1 MLASTEIKIRE
12 IRLQNEIND
21 IPEVRLAEGGG
32 NVDEYAE
39 YQTRWGVANKSLAD
53 VRAELIAA
61 LEKEDQEAQAAMARN
76 VDDSGFTPE
85 LREFRAMA
93 QRTSIGN
100 YVLAAAQ
107 GREIREG
114 AEFEYNTHVLSTFAQ
129 GDFPLEMLL
138 DRNEVIDLTAD
149 QFGQLRHPVGSEEFR
164 TEVTGVANTHGSLT
178 FVDRIFADSEGTY
191 LRASY
196 PAVGPGRHS
205 YPIVSG
211 TGDIG
216 TVVARGTAETVAG
229 GITVTDAD
237 PERIQASF
245 EVAAVDELVMPGITN
260 YLGGDIRGA
269 LMEGLDNKVVDDLVS
284 ASGTATDIG
293 NAVMTLALFLAGMG
307 AAVNGRAA
315 RSLSE
320 IRVLAGNTDANN
332 QTTFYERLIGL
343 LAGNINDGVF
353 NILANARA
361 SSHMAAAAGG
371 HDEAFFIRMG
381 PSQPRLIV
389 PVWRRGQLLRDAGR
403 LQLQHAITV
412 TGVLYADVI
421 RVNGDMHQYATAQT
435 Q

>member
-1 MLASTEIKIRE
+1 MLTT
-12 IRLQNEIND
+12 
-21 IPEVRLAEGGG
+21 P
-32 NVDEYAE
+32 
-39 YQTRWGVANKSLAD
+39 
-53 VRAELIAA
+53 
-61 LEKEDQEAQAAMARN
+61 
-76 VDDSGFTPE
+76 GFTPE
-85 LREFRAMA
+85 LREFRTMA

-164 TEVTGVANTHGSLT
+164 TEVTGVAGTHGQST
-178 FVDRIFADSEGTY
+178 FVDRIFADSEGAY

-205 YPIVSG
+205 YPIVTG
-211 TGDIG
+211 AGDIG
-216 TVVARGTAETVAG
+216 TVIARGTAETVAG

-245 EVAAVDELVMPGITN
+245 EIAAVDELVMPGITN

-284 ASGTATDIG
+284 ASTAVDIAAG
-293 NAVMTLALFLAGMG
+293 AMTLGTFLAGMG
-307 AAVNGRAA
+307 RAVNGRTA
-315 RSLSE
+315 RMLSE
-320 IRVLAGNTDANN
+320 IRVLAGNTSAGS
-332 QTTFYERLIGL
+332 QTTFYSAIAAFI
-343 LAGNINDGVF
+343 AGNINDGAF

-361 SSHMAAAAGG
+361 SAHMAAAAGN

-403 LQLQHAITV
+403 LQLQHAITL
-412 TGVLYADVI
+412 TGVMYADVI
-421 RVNGDMHQYATAQT
+421 RVNSDIHFYATAQT